1 MKSTFIIPDNSIL
14 SISIDDHKKSI
25 IGHRIKQTAI
35 HKERESCNLL
45 YSEIRNEESLN
56 KCN

>member
-45 YSEIRNEESLN
+45 YSEIRNEDS
-56 KCN
+56 